1 MKSLK
6 SIPLAEPF
14 FFGKEKFFLN
24 DCIKSGWIT
33 NSGKYLNKFELEIKK
48 ITKAKYCCALING
61 SSSLQLALRALNP
74 QTSDE
79 ILVPSITFV
88 ASTKLKIGTS
98 LGTDVL
104 IRTNLPL
111 RFLLVGMEEVGY
123 VRYHT
128 PRTTAA

>member
-88 ASTKLKIGTS
+88 ASINSIKYNVGVRQQPKLNRD
-98 LGTDVL
+98 LAL
-104 IRTNLPL
+104 
-111 RFLLVGMEEVGY
+111 Y
-123 VRYHT
+123 
-128 PRTTAA
+128 AATCNADHKDLSIHF